1 MAEWLKALVSKT
13 SVREIGPRV
22 RISPFPPRKLSIS
35 MTQLPRIIMKKHKWE
50 KAWEDKRFEIQTL
63 TPSILVSK
71 YVEKLQPRDHV
82 LDIGCGNGRNSIY
95 LAKQG
100 YEVECFDVIDLKW
113 KEKLPNDLQD
123 KIHFRKSNILE
134 YPYKASQYKTIIA
147 TRVIQYL
154 NPEELSFL
162 IQKIKEGLRSD
173 GFLLLSYNT
182 KGGIFNRKEI
192 DVPTY
197 SYPIE
202 QIENLLKTAFE
213 NVVITKGSSTNKHV
227 NYTDNVLTFDIY
239 ASNPNK
245 P

>member
-1 MAEWLKALVSKT
+1 
-13 SVREIGPRV
+13 
-22 RISPFPPRKLSIS
+22 
-35 MTQLPRIIMKKHKWE
+35 MKKHKWE
-50 KAWEDKRFEIQTL
+50 KTWEDKRFEIQTL
-63 TPSILVSK
+63 IPSILVSK
-71 YVEKLQPRDHV
+71 YAEKLQPRDHV

-113 KEKLPNDLQD
+113 RKKLPTDLQD

-134 YPYKASQYKTIIA
+134 YPYKDSYYQAIIA
-147 TRVIQYL
+147 ARVIQYL
-154 NPEELSFL
+154 NPEELFFL

-202 QIENLLKTAFE
+202 QIEKLLRGTFR
-213 NVVITKGSSTNKHV
+213 NVIVREGSKMSKHV
-227 NYTDNVLTFDIY
+227 NYTDNILTFDIY
-239 ASNPNK
+239 ASDPHASA
-245 P
+245 